1 MAYTLMFYNLENL
14 YDTVDDPLTN
24 DDEYTPGGEK
34 RWTQEHYLTKLNNL
48 SDVVGTV
55 ASAYG
60 GFPVVIGVSEV
71 ENTGVMRDLAARKRM
86 QGGHYKCIHYESND
100 ARGVDVGA
108 FYRPDKFTLLGSEPV
123 KLVLRSGREYIGRDI
138 LAMWGLL
145 DGEMF
150 AFYICH
156 FLSRRAGIES
166 SAGFRRAGAETARD
180 HAAALARRYPG
191 LKVVIMGDMNDNP
204 DDVSLSELLPARR
217 NLFAVKPGEYFNPF
231 WQLHDEGV
239 GSSLHG
245 SRWTMYDNIIVSHSL
260 LDQSSTG
267 GRTLFGGHTS
277 RGLTLAKTDA
287 RHWGEVF
294 RRSFMMQKGK
304 PKRCYNGNHFQSG
317 YSDHLPV
324 LVKLR

>member
-14 YDTVDDPLTN
+14 YDTADDPETN
-24 DDEYTPGGEK
+24 DEEFTPAGEK
-34 RWTQEHYLTKLNNL
+34 RWTLERYHTKLDNL
-48 SDVVGTV
+48 SEVVGAV
-55 ASAYG
+55 ASAQG
-60 GFPVVIGVSEV
+60 GFPVVIGVCEV
-71 ENTGVMRDLAARKRM
+71 ENMRVMRDLAARKRM
-86 QGGHYKCIHYESND
+86 QGAHYKCLHYESND

-180 HAAALARRYPG
+180 HAKALAQKYPG

-204 DDVSLSELLPARR
+204 DDVSLAELLPARR
-217 NLFAVKPGEYFNPF
+217 NLFSVKPGEYFNPF

-260 LDQSSTG
+260 LDQTAANVRTIFG
-267 GRTLFGGHTS
+267 GRTV
-277 RGLTLAKTDA
+277 RGLHLAKTDA
-287 RHWGEVF
+287 RHYGEVF
-294 RRSFMMQKGK
+294 RRNFMMQTGK
-304 PKRCYNGNHFQSG
+304 PKRGYDGNHFQSG